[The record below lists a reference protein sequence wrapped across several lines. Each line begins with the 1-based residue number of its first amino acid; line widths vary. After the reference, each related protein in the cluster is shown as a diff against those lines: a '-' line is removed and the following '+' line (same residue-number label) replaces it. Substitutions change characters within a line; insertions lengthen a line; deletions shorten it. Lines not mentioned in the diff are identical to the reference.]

1 MTSLVPSINALFRAR
16 SKVSYDAVPWVTFTD
31 PEVGRVGMS
40 EEQARERWGERAVTV
55 SSPYARL
62 DRAIAAAEAHGFA
75 KLVGDPKGRLVGATV
90 AAPAGGE
97 AIAEL
102 AAWIAQGGKIDDV
115 SKTVHAYPTL
125 AEGQARAA
133 DEHVRAKYA
142 TPRVRAVTRP
152 ALAALRLL
160 DRP

>member
-1 MTSLVPSINALFRAR
+1 M
-16 SKVSYDAVPWVTFTD
+16 PWVTFTN

-40 EEQARERWGERAVTV
+40 EEQAHERSGQRTVTV

-75 KLVGDPKGRLVGATV
+75 KLVGDPKGRLVGATI

-102 AAWIAQGGKIDDV
+102 AAWIDQGGKIDDV
-115 SKTVHAYPTL
+115 SRTVHAYPTL

-142 TPRVRAVTRP
+142 TPRVRGVTRP